1 MADIINGDIYNY
13 FGTEEALSEASH
25 ITNLKTGERVELSN
39 NTKALYARMR
49 KRFHFFTTSNI
60 GGNKGGYH
68 DNVEEL
74 AASVGISKRTAL
86 RCLDDLKQVGLVI
99 ANLSGRSNHW
109 IVTDLT
115 PDAFRLERRTGTT
128 ADPVWIDCLKHPV
141 FGNAR
146 EDVVQG
152 VKEEKQQAV
161 PETDPMCELDELPED
176 ETPAPEKVKPA
187 PKPKPTKKPAP
198 KKATA
203 KQQTVS
209 PFEFSSPRDETKDWF
224 YLKHYQGAERFTTF
238 TDFDLPYL
246 ALFKEQGSLTN
257 AYALDYLQ
265 LRTDQI
271 QRQLSRTN

>member
-60 GGNKGGYH
+60 GGNKGIYH

-99 ANLSGRSNHW
+99 ANISGRSNQW

-152 VKEEKQQAV
+152 VKEEKQQPI
-161 PETDPMCELDELPED
+161 PETDPMCEFDELSED

-187 PKPKPTKKPAP
+187 PKPKPTKKPAAR
-198 KKATA
+198 KAPA

-209 PFEFSSPRDETKDWF
+209 PFEFKKPRDETRDWF
-224 YLKHYQGAERFTTF
+224 YLQSYNDADRFTGF
-238 TDFDLPYL
+238 TEFDLPYL
-246 ALFKEQGSLTN
+246 AMFDSQGTLTN
-257 AYALDYLQ
+257 EYA
-265 LRTDQI
+265 I
-271 QRQLSRTN
+271 QHLKMKRDSYARQQQQT

>member
-25 ITNLKTGERVELSN
+25 ITNVNTGERVELSN

-60 GGNKGGYH
+60 GGNKGIYH

-74 AASVGISKRTAL
+74 AASVGISKRTAV

-99 ANLSGRSNHW
+99 ANLSGRSNQW
-109 IVTDLT
+109 IVANIT
-115 PDAFRLERRTGTT
+115 PDSFLLERNAGTPKN
-128 ADPVWIDCLKHPV
+128 PVWVDCLKHPV
-141 FGNAR
+141 FGNVK
-146 EDVVQG
+146 EDVAPE
-152 VKEEKQQAV
+152 VKEEKQQSV
-161 PETDPMCELDELPED
+161 PEPDPMCEMDEIEVGED
-176 ETPAPEKVKPA
+176 EPPVIRVERQTVKPKQKRNKS
-187 PKPKPTKKPAP
+187 KPV
-198 KKATA
+198 
-203 KQQTVS
+203 QND

-246 ALFKEQGSLTN
+246 ALFKAQGALTN
-257 AYALDYLQ
+257 PYALDYLQ

-271 QRQLSRTN
+271 QQQLARNT

>member
-60 GGNKGGYH
+60 GGNKGIYH

-74 AASVGISKRTAL
+74 AASVGISKRTAV

-99 ANLSGRSNHW
+99 ANLSGRSNQW
-109 IVTDLT
+109 IVANIT
-115 PDAFRLERRTGTT
+115 PDSFLLERNAGTPKN
-128 ADPVWIDCLKHPV
+128 PVWIDCLKHPV

-152 VKEEKQQAV
+152 VKEEKQQPIPAA
-161 PETDPMCELDELPED
+161 DPMCELDELPED

-187 PKPKPTKKPAP
+187 PKPAKKPAAR
-198 KKATA
+198 KAPA

-209 PFEFSSPRDETKDWF
+209 PFEFKKPRDETRDWF
-224 YLKHYQGAERFTTF
+224 YLQSYNDADRFTGF
-238 TDFDLPYL
+238 TEFDLPYL
-246 ALFKEQGSLTN
+246 AMFDSQGTLTN
-257 AYALDYLQ
+257 EYA
-265 LRTDQI
+265 I
-271 QRQLSRTN
+271 QHLKMKRDSYARQQQQT

>member
-25 ITNLKTGERVELSN
+25 IANVNTGERVELSN

-60 GGNKGGYH
+60 GGNKGIYH

-74 AASVGISKRTAL
+74 AASVGISKRTAV

-99 ANLSGRSNHW
+99 ANLSGRSNQW
-109 IVTDLT
+109 IVANIT
-115 PDAFRLERRTGTT
+115 PDSFLLERNAGTPKN
-128 ADPVWIDCLKHPV
+128 PVWVDCLKHPV
-141 FGNAR
+141 FGNVK
-146 EDVVQG
+146 EDVAPE
-152 VKEEKQQAV
+152 VKEEKQQSV
-161 PETDPMCELDELPED
+161 PEPDPMCEMDEIEVGED
-176 ETPAPEKVKPA
+176 EPPVIRVERQTVKPKQKRNKS
-187 PKPKPTKKPAP
+187 KPV
-198 KKATA
+198 
-203 KQQTVS
+203 QNN
-209 PFEFSSPRDETKDWF
+209 PFEFSSPRDETRDWF

-246 ALFKEQGSLTN
+246 ALFKAQGALTN
-257 AYALDYLQ
+257 PYALDYLQ

-271 QRQLSRTN
+271 QRQLARTN

>member
-1 MADIINGDIYNY
+1 MTDIINGDIYKY

-25 ITNLKTGERVELSN
+25 ITNVNTGERVELSN

-60 GGNKGGYH
+60 GGNKGIYH

-99 ANLSGRSNHW
+99 ANLSGRSNQW

-128 ADPVWIDCLKHPV
+128 ADPVWIDCLKNPV
-141 FGNAR
+141 FGNAK
-146 EDVVQG
+146 EDVAPEVQ
-152 VKEEKQQAV
+152 EEKQQSI
-161 PETDPMCELDELPED
+161 PETDPMCEFDELSED

-187 PKPKPTKKPAP
+187 PKPAKKPAAR
-198 KKATA
+198 KAPA

-209 PFEFSSPRDETKDWF
+209 PFEFKSPRDETKDWF

-246 ALFKEQGSLTN
+246 ALFKEQGALTN
-257 AYALDYLQ
+257 PYALDYLQ

-271 QRQLSRTN
+271 QQQLARNT

>member
-60 GGNKGGYH
+60 GGNKGIYH

-74 AASVGISKRTAL
+74 AASVGISKRTAV

-99 ANLSGRSNHW
+99 ANLSGRSNQW
-109 IVTDLT
+109 IVTELT
-115 PDAFRLERRTGTT
+115 PDSFVLERNAGTPKN
-128 ADPVWIDCLKHPV
+128 PVWVDCLKHPV

-146 EDVVQG
+146 EDVAPEVQ
-152 VKEEKQQAV
+152 EEKQQPI
-161 PETDPMCELDELPED
+161 PETDPMCEMDEIEVGED
-176 ETPAPEKVKPA
+176 EPPVIRVERQTVKPKQKRNKS
-187 PKPKPTKKPAP
+187 KPV
-198 KKATA
+198 
-203 KQQTVS
+203 QNN
-209 PFEFSSPRDETKDWF
+209 PFEFSSPRDETRDWF

-246 ALFKEQGSLTN
+246 ALFKAQGALTN
-257 AYALDYLQ
+257 PYALDYLQ

-271 QRQLSRTN
+271 QRQLARNT

>member
-1 MADIINGDIYNY
+1 MTDIINGDIYKY

-25 ITNLKTGERVELSN
+25 ITNVNTGERVELSN

-60 GGNKGGYH
+60 GGNKGIYH

-99 ANLSGRSNHW
+99 ANLSGRSNQW

-128 ADPVWIDCLKHPV
+128 ADPVWIDCLKNPV
-141 FGNAR
+141 FGNAK
-146 EDVVQG
+146 EDVAPEVQ
-152 VKEEKQQAV
+152 EEKQQPI
-161 PETDPMCELDELPED
+161 PETDPMCEFDELSED

-187 PKPKPTKKPAP
+187 PKLAKKPAAR
-198 KKATA
+198 KAPA

-209 PFEFSSPRDETKDWF
+209 PFEFKSPRDETKDWF

-271 QRQLSRTN
+271 QRQLARTN

>member
-1 MADIINGDIYNY
+1 MTDIINGDIYKY

-25 ITNLKTGERVELSN
+25 ITNVNTGERVELSN

-60 GGNKGGYH
+60 GGNKGIYH

-99 ANLSGRSNHW
+99 ANISGRSNQW

-146 EDVVQG
+146 EDVAPEVQ
-152 VKEEKQQAV
+152 EEKQQPI
-161 PETDPMCELDELPED
+161 PETDPMCEMDEMDEIEVGED
-176 ETPAPEKVKPA
+176 EPPVIRVERQTVKPKQKRNKS
-187 PKPKPTKKPAP
+187 KPV
-198 KKATA
+198 
-203 KQQTVS
+203 QNN
-209 PFEFSSPRDETKDWF
+209 PFEFKSPRDETQDWRQ
-224 YLKHYQGAERFTTF
+224 LKRLNDESDRFLVF
-238 TDFDLPYL
+238 HDYDLPYL
-246 ALFKEQGSLTN
+246 VLFESQGKLTN
-257 AYALDYLQ
+257 PAAIEHLKMKRNIFE
-265 LRTDQI
+265 RTG
-271 QRQLSRTN
+271 RL

>member
-60 GGNKGGYH
+60 GGNKGIYH

-74 AASVGISKRTAL
+74 AAGVGISKRTAV

-99 ANLSGRSNHW
+99 ANLSGRSNQW
-109 IVTDLT
+109 IVANIT
-115 PDAFRLERRTGTT
+115 PDSFLLERNAGTPKN
-128 ADPVWIDCLKHPV
+128 PVWIDCLKHPV

-152 VKEEKQQAV
+152 VKEEKQQSV
-161 PETDPMCELDELPED
+161 PEPDPMCEFEEA
-176 ETPAPEKVKPA
+176 PAPEKVKPA
-187 PKPKPTKKPAP
+187 PKPKPAKKPATISTKEIQIEPVNLNFLGVYRQEWESPDKNLPVSQHP
-198 KKATA
+198 KI
-203 KQQTVS
+203 
-209 PFEFSSPRDETKDWF
+209 RWLLING
-224 YLKHYQGAERFTTF
+224 YLDTEKNPKLKTIYEEIKH
-238 TDFDLPYL
+238 LC
-246 ALFKEQGSLTN
+246 
-257 AYALDYLQ
+257 
-265 LRTDQI
+265 
-271 QRQLSRTN
+271 

>member
-1 MADIINGDIYNY
+1 MTDIINGDIYKY

-25 ITNLKTGERVELSN
+25 ITNVNTGERVELSN

-60 GGNKGGYH
+60 GGNKCIYH

-99 ANLSGRSNHW
+99 ANLSGRSNQW

-128 ADPVWIDCLKHPV
+128 ADPVWIDCLKNPV
-141 FGNAR
+141 FGNAK
-146 EDVVQG
+146 EDVAPEVQ
-152 VKEEKQQAV
+152 EEKQQPI
-161 PETDPMCELDELPED
+161 PETDPMCEFDELSED

-187 PKPKPTKKPAP
+187 PKPAKKPAAR
-198 KKATA
+198 KAPA

-209 PFEFSSPRDETKDWF
+209 PFEFKSPRDETKDWF

-271 QRQLSRTN
+271 QRQLARTN

>member
-1 MADIINGDIYNY
+1 MTDIINGDIYKY

-25 ITNLKTGERVELSN
+25 ITNVNTGERVELSN

-60 GGNKGGYH
+60 GGNTGIYY

-99 ANLSGRSNHW
+99 ANLSGRSNQW
-109 IVTDLT
+109 IVANIT
-115 PDAFRLERRTGTT
+115 PDSFLLERNAGTPKN
-128 ADPVWIDCLKHPV
+128 PVWVDCLKHPV

-152 VKEEKQQAV
+152 VQEEKQQPI
-161 PETDPMCELDELPED
+161 PETDPMCEMDEIEVGED
-176 ETPAPEKVKPA
+176 EPPVIRVERQTVKPKQKRNKS
-187 PKPKPTKKPAP
+187 KPV
-198 KKATA
+198 
-203 KQQTVS
+203 QNN

-246 ALFKEQGSLTN
+246 ALFKAQGALTN
-257 AYALDYLQ
+257 PYALDYLQ

-271 QRQLSRTN
+271 QRQLARNT

>member
-1 MADIINGDIYNY
+1 MTDIINGDIYKY

-25 ITNLKTGERVELSN
+25 ITNVNTGERVELSN

-60 GGNKGGYH
+60 GGNKCIYH

-99 ANLSGRSNHW
+99 ANLSGRSNQW

-128 ADPVWIDCLKHPV
+128 ADPVWIDCLKNPV
-141 FGNAR
+141 FGNAK
-146 EDVVQG
+146 EDVAPEVQ
-152 VKEEKQQAV
+152 EEKQQPI
-161 PETDPMCELDELPED
+161 PETDPMCEFDELSED

-187 PKPKPTKKPAP
+187 PKPAKKPAAR
-198 KKATA
+198 KAPA

-209 PFEFSSPRDETKDWF
+209 PFEFKSPRDETKDWF

-246 ALFKEQGSLTN
+246 ELFKEQGALTN
-257 AYALDYLQ
+257 PYALDYLQ

-271 QRQLSRTN
+271 QQQLARNT

>member
-25 ITNLKTGERVELSN
+25 ITNVNTGERVELSN

-60 GGNKGGYH
+60 GGNKGIYH

-99 ANLSGRSNHW
+99 ANISGRSNQW
-109 IVTDLT
+109 IVANIT
-115 PDAFRLERRTGTT
+115 PDSFLLERNAGTPKN
-128 ADPVWIDCLKHPV
+128 PVWIDCLKHPV

-152 VKEEKQQAV
+152 VKEEKQQPIPAA
-161 PETDPMCELDELPED
+161 DPMCELDELPED

-187 PKPKPTKKPAP
+187 PKPAARKAP
-198 KKATA
+198 A

-209 PFEFSSPRDETKDWF
+209 PFEFKKPRDETQDWRQF
-224 YLKHYQGAERFTTF
+224 KRLNDESDRFLVF
-238 TDFDLPYL
+238 HDYDLPYL
-246 ALFKEQGSLTN
+246 VLFESQGKLTN
-257 AYALDYLQ
+257 PAAIEHLKMKRKIFE
-265 LRTDQI
+265 RTG
-271 QRQLSRTN
+271 RL

>member
-1 MADIINGDIYNY
+1 MTDIINGDIYKY

-25 ITNLKTGERVELSN
+25 ITNVNTGERVELSN

-60 GGNKGGYH
+60 GGNKGIYH

-99 ANLSGRSNHW
+99 ANLSGRSNQW

-128 ADPVWIDCLKHPV
+128 ADPVWIDCLKNPV
-141 FGNAR
+141 FGNAK
-146 EDVVQG
+146 EDVAPEVQ
-152 VKEEKQQAV
+152 EEKQQPI
-161 PETDPMCELDELPED
+161 PETDPMCEFDELSED
-176 ETPAPEKVKPA
+176 ETQAPEKVKPA
-187 PKPKPTKKPAP
+187 PKPAKKPAAR
-198 KKATA
+198 KAPA

-209 PFEFSSPRDETKDWF
+209 PFEFKSPRDETKDWF

-271 QRQLSRTN
+271 QRQLARTN

>member
-1 MADIINGDIYNY
+1 MTDIINGDIYKY

-25 ITNLKTGERVELSN
+25 ITNVNTGERVELSN

-60 GGNKGGYH
+60 GGNKGIYH

-99 ANLSGRSNHW
+99 ANISGRSNQW
-109 IVTDLT
+109 IVANIT
-115 PDAFRLERRTGTT
+115 PDSFLLERNAGTPKN
-128 ADPVWIDCLKHPV
+128 PVWVDCLKNPV

-161 PETDPMCELDELPED
+161 PEIDPMCELDELPED
-176 ETPAPEKVKPA
+176 ETPAPEKVKP
-187 PKPKPTKKPAP
+187 KPTKKPAAR
-198 KKATA
+198 KAA
-203 KQQTVS
+203 ASPQTVS

-246 ALFKEQGSLTN
+246 ALFKAQGALTN
-257 AYALDYLQ
+257 PYALDYLQ
-265 LRTDQI
+265 LRKDQI
-271 QRQLSRTN
+271 QRQLARTN

>member
-1 MADIINGDIYNY
+1 MTDIINGDIYKY

-25 ITNLKTGERVELSN
+25 ITNVNTGERVELSN

-60 GGNKGGYH
+60 GGNKGIYH

-99 ANLSGRSNHW
+99 ANLSGRSNQW

-128 ADPVWIDCLKHPV
+128 ADPVWIDCLKNPV
-141 FGNAR
+141 FGNAK
-146 EDVVQG
+146 EDVAPEVQ
-152 VKEEKQQAV
+152 EEKQQSI
-161 PETDPMCELDELPED
+161 PETDPMCEFDELSED

-187 PKPKPTKKPAP
+187 PKPAKKPAAR
-198 KKATA
+198 KAPA

-209 PFEFSSPRDETKDWF
+209 PFEFKSPRDETKDWF

-246 ALFKEQGSLTN
+246 ALFKAQGALTN

-271 QRQLSRTN
+271 QQQLARNT